1 MRDIWMTV
9 FSKVKQTLDTL
20 KGAQGTLRIYSIQE
34 RDEKAKAAYDK
45 ALEVTHE
52 IIEDI
57 EARVQTLELE
67 EPQYKE
73 N

>member
-1 MRDIWMTV
+1 MTV

-57 EARVQTLELE
+57 EDIEARVQTLELE

>member
-1 MRDIWMTV
+1 MTV
-9 FSKVKQTLDTL
+9 ISKVKQTLATL

-34 RDEKAKAAYDK
+34 RDEEAKAAYNK

-57 EARVQTLELE
+57 ETQVNALELE

-73 N
+73 H

>member
-1 MRDIWMTV
+1 MTV
-9 FSKVKQTLDTL
+9 ISKVKQTLATL
-20 KGAQGTLRIYSIQE
+20 KGSQGTLRIYSIQE
-34 RDEKAKAAYDK
+34 RDEEAKVAYNK

-57 EARVQTLELE
+57 ETQVNTLELE

-73 N
+73 H

>member
-1 MRDIWMTV
+1 MTV
-9 FSKVKQTLDTL
+9 ISKVKQTLATL
-20 KGAQGTLRIYSIQE
+20 KGSQGTLGIYSIQE
-34 RDEKAKAAYDK
+34 RDEEAKAAYNK

-52 IIEDI
+52 IIADI
-57 EARVQTLELE
+57 ETRVNTLELE

>member
-1 MRDIWMTV
+1 MTV
-9 FSKVKQTLDTL
+9 ISKVRQTVNALKGIEGTL
-20 KGAQGTLRIYSIQE
+20 KIYSIQE
-34 RDEKAKAAYDK
+34 RDEDAKIAFNT
-45 ALEVTHE
+45 ALKTTHE

-57 EARVQTLELE
+57 EIRVRNIELE